1 MIIVM
6 EENATDDE
14 IVAVVDRLVQLGFDI
29 HRSTGARYT
38 ILGAVGSRL
47 TDLRGLELL
56 PGVNK
61 VVRVSSPY
69 KLAARAFRPAGTRIQ
84 LGQPERTVFAETHCT
99 IMAGP
104 GTIESRDQLE
114 QIAAALV
121 SRGVRVLTGNVFRAS
136 CDPFS
141 FQGLG
146 EEGLRI
152 LREVADAH
160 GLLTLSEIT
169 DDRQLELFEKNVDI
183 IRLGGRQMKN
193 FGLLRELGRR
203 QKPVILTRD
212 ESATIEEA
220 LISADY
226 LLSGGNQQ
234 VIIGE
239 AGIRT
244 FENQTRLTLDL
255 GAPALIHKL
264 SHLPVVVDPCH
275 SSGRRDQIKPLARAA
290 LAAGADGIQLEIHH
304 DPDRALT
311 DGAQALTIAQ
321 FHALMD
327 QLERIAP
334 GVEKLL

>member
-6 EENATDDE
+6 EENASDDQ

-56 PGVNK
+56 AGVNK

-69 KLAARAFRPAGTRIQ
+69 KLAARAFRPEGTRIQ
-84 LGQPERTVFAETHCT
+84 LGGTVIDESHCT
-99 IMAGP
+99 IIAGP
-104 GTIESRDQLE
+104 GTIESHLQLG

-121 SRGVRVLTGNVFRAS
+121 QRGIRILSGNVFRAS
-136 CDPFS
+136 SDPFG

-152 LREVADAH
+152 LRDVADRH
-160 GLLTLSEIT
+160 GLLTTSEIT
-169 DDRQLELFEKNVDI
+169 DSSQLPLFERHVDI
-183 IRLGGRQMKN
+183 VRVGGRQMKN
-193 FGLLRELGRR
+193 FQLLRDLGRLD
-203 QKPVILTRD
+203 KPVILTRD
-212 ESATIEEA
+212 ESATIEEL

-226 LLSGGNQQ
+226 LMVGGNQR
-234 VIIGE
+234 VIVCE

-244 FENQTRLTLDL
+244 FETCTRLTLDIA
-255 GAPALIHKL
+255 APDTVHKL
-264 SHLPVVVDPCH
+264 SHLPVLVDPCQ
-275 SSGRRDQIKPLARAA
+275 SSGRRDRISPLGRAA
-290 LAAGADGIQLEIHH
+290 LAAGADGLFLELHH
-304 DPDRALT
+304 DPDRALC
-311 DGAQALTIAQ
+311 DGAQALTISQ

-334 GVEKLL
+334 AVEKAL